1 METGDKPLSI
11 KDTVV
16 VPYGGY
22 VAIRFVI
29 NNPGWWF
36 FHCHI
41 ETHQLEGMAAVIT
54 ELPSRMLQLQDT
66 SAAMNVKTSPTIIGV
81 VVLLLKLL
89 L

>member
-1 METGDKPLSI
+1 MNKECDRLFAAIERNGNAGHNTKIQEIRWRNRTMGVMETGDKPLSL

-22 VAIRFVI
+22 VVIRSVI

-41 ETHQLEGMAAVIT
+41 ETHQL
-54 ELPSRMLQLQDT
+54 
-66 SAAMNVKTSPTIIGV
+66 
-81 VVLLLKLL
+81 
-89 L
+89 